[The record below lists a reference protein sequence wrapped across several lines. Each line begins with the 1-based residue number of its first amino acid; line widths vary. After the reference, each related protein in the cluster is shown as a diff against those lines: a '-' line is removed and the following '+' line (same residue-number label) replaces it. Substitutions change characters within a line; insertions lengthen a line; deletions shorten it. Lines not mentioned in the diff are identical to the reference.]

1 MLLEVT
7 TKVSRLPSHKKHPRK
22 VFFGLMQKPILLL
35 KEYRKGNFIFLK
47 KASDTEFWKTNN

>member
-7 TKVSRLPSHKKHPRK
+7 TKVSRLPSHIKHPRK
-22 VFFGLMQKPILLL
+22 GLFDLMQKPILLL

-47 KASDTEFWKTNN
+47 RSF

>member
-22 VFFGLMQKPILLL
+22 GLFDSMQKPPIRRNARF
-35 KEYRKGNFIFLK
+35 E
-47 KASDTEFWKTNN
+47 D